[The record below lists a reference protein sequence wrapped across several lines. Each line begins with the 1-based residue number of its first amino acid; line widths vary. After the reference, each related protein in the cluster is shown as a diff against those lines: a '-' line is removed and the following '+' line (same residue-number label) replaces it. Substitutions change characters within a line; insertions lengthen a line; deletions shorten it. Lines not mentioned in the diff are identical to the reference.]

1 MLIDCSMC
9 YSSWANC
16 NNNTL
21 KHSMGTDRGAIY
33 VFQYSLPP
41 TRQICWQLSLGKT
54 VIAASSGLSDIG
66 IRFRTVREVLT
77 TSNESQ

>member
-1 MLIDCSMC
+1 MC

-16 NNNTL
+16 NNITL
-21 KHSMGTDRGAIY
+21 KHSMGTDRGVIY

-41 TRQICWQLSLGKT
+41 AKQICWQLPLGPT

-66 IRFRTVREVLT
+66 IRFRTVP
-77 TSNESQ
+77 